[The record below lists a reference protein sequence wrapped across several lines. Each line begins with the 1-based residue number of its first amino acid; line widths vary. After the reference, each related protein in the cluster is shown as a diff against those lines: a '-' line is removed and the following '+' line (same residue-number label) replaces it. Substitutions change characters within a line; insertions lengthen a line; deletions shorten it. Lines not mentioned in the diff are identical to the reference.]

1 LTHFRTQDRIAILA
15 GTAMSLAL
23 LLGGC
28 TSTTENVYD
37 PGHSDY
43 HKWDKAEDSHYHQW
57 VNDTHHSTV
66 EYKKLPPEDQ
76 KSYWDW
82 RHSWH

>member
-1 LTHFRTQDRIAILA
+1 MQIRTRHFGGILA
-15 GTAMSLAL
+15 GAVLSAAL

-28 TSTTENVYD
+28 STTTENVYD
-37 PGHSDY
+37 PGHGDY
-43 HKWDKAEDSHYHQW
+43 HKWDSAEDAHYHQW
-57 VNDTHHSTV
+57 VSDTHHDNV

-82 RHSWH
+82 RHNGH